1 MSAGRFWATCIVMR
15 QKLAMS
21 ITFLTLA
28 LSQAAPTQPVASRVT
43 DKAADSFAQCFV
55 AAQDRASGAWSFVPK
70 ESGGGTFSNLGA
82 RGVRHPYFLDVA
94 DRGAMREIRLSSTPG
109 NRSVMQAVD
118 RCI

>member
-1 MSAGRFWATCIVMR
+1 MSAGRFWVTCTVMK

-21 ITFLTLA
+21 IMFVMLA
-28 LSQAAPTQPVASRVT
+28 VSQTSAAQPQASRVT
-43 DKAADSFAQCFV
+43 AKPVDSFAQCFV
-55 AAQDRASGAWSFVPK
+55 AAQDRASAPWSFVPK
-70 ESGGGTFSNLGA
+70 ESGGGTFSNLGV

-94 DRGAMREIRLSSTPG
+94 DRGAVREIRLSSEGG